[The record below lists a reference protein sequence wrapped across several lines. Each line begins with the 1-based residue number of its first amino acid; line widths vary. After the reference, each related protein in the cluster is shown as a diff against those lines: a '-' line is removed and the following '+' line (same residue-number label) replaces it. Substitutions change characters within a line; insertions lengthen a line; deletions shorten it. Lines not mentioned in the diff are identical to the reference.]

1 VVTGG
6 DGTMTIQ
13 GVNEEESM
21 TRRFESSKGGTGA
34 KCGDG
39 GQNQYRWPRPC
50 CRRRTMKELGQLIGG
65 KAEPLGQLRRK
76 SKENVF
82 GPQGEAGP
90 KALDLFQIGIK
101 ALSSKS
107 KVLNIFKSTFK
118 RNLDWNQTKINLN
131 KLFDYFANLELLE
144 IDLNIQIQTKA

>member
-1 VVTGG
+1 MGG

-39 GQNQYRWPRPC
+39 GQNQYRWSRPC
-50 CRRRTMKELGQLIGG
+50 CRRRMMKELGQLIGR

-90 KALDLFQIGIK
+90 KALDLF
-101 ALSSKS
+101 S
-107 KVLNIFKSTFK
+107 
-118 RNLDWNQTKINLN
+118 DWNKSFEFKIKGFEYFQINFQTKSR
-131 KLFDYFANLELLE
+131 LEP
-144 IDLNIQIQTKA
+144 N